1 MAFLV
6 VHAQTTVPV
15 KLAGDFSVSS
25 SGAAVYRIP
34 IQLPPGIAGTQPKLA
49 LLYNSQAG
57 NGIMG
62 MGWSVEG
69 LSAITRCAKSM
80 ATDGTPG
87 AITHSQEDRFCMD
100 GQRLINIAGGYGAAD
115 SEYRTEIDGFSKIVA
130 KGAAER
136 NASNGPQVFIVKTKD
151 GLTLEYG
158 STDDSR
164 IEVRDGHVVRMWAL
178 SNVIDVKGNWTNYAY
193 SKDHVNGEFNISSI
207 SYGGDRK
214 VIFEYESRPDILN
227 AFEAGS
233 KIRQSVRLARIKT
246 YLADKEQQS
255 LAVTYSEESS
265 GFASLPKAIKRCS
278 SQECTFDTS
287 LEWTSAGSPNFSG
300 QMWSGHSGGQANNA
314 LGDFNGDGITDMIG
328 DTGGGGIWHVCLS
341 TTSGF
346 NCESWSSH
354 QGGRDN
360 NVFGDFNGDGL
371 TDMMAHTGEG
381 GSWHVCLSTG
391 SGFSCSYWSG
401 HGGGPHNNVVGDFN
415 GDGRDDMAGYTAE
428 GGRWH
433 VCLSTGSDFSCSY
446 WNGHAEGRAKTVLGD
461 FNGDGLTDMAG
472 GPDLNGIVRVC
483 LSTGVDFSCSPWVVG
498 GDTPLSSGDFNGDGR
513 TDFIRDIPDAGA
525 WMVCLSTGVGF
536 DCSSTWWKGHRGGA
550 DNNAVGDFNGD
561 GRTDIAG
568 YTGSGGIWDVCLS
581 TGTSFDCA
589 PWTGHSGGPGNY
601 AVGDF
606 NGDGR
611 SDMAGYAGDGSWH
624 ITLSQSNATRSLSR
638 ISQGA
643 HFISIHAQSQASLA
657 ANGGYFRDS
666 GTAYPLSDARGALAM
681 VKQVDISD
689 AKGGAN
695 RTTYQYGGLKVE
707 HASGQ
712 HPGSGRGMLG
722 FRWMKSVLES
732 TGVQT
737 CSEFFQTW
745 PHTGQVRT
753 TETRLIK
760 HGPHRL
766 IKRSDNTLGCYQS
779 EGMAGGVKPDSAMTA
794 CGEWAAGK
802 VHFPFVAST
811 TENSWE
817 LDGAQMP
824 TLFTSSSYGGYP
836 DQNGAVRQFGD
847 PTQITVDI
855 REGAGVKHRK
865 LTTNEYQP
873 ARTDGP
879 AWMIGRLR
887 RATVTSSQPF

>member
-1 MAFLV
+1 MPSLFSSFCGSLVFVRSAAQCAVKLASLAFLV

-401 HGGGPHNNVVGDFN
+401 HGE
-415 GDGRDDMAGYTAE
+415 A
-428 GGRWH
+428 
-433 VCLSTGSDFSCSY
+433 
-446 WNGHAEGRAKTVLGD
+446 
-461 FNGDGLTDMAG
+461 
-472 GPDLNGIVRVC
+472 
-483 LSTGVDFSCSPWVVG
+483 
-498 GDTPLSSGDFNGDGR
+498 
-513 TDFIRDIPDAGA
+513 
-525 WMVCLSTGVGF
+525 
-536 DCSSTWWKGHRGGA
+536 
-550 DNNAVGDFNGD
+550 
-561 GRTDIAG
+561 
-568 YTGSGGIWDVCLS
+568 
-581 TGTSFDCA
+581 
-589 PWTGHSGGPGNY
+589 
-601 AVGDF
+601 
-606 NGDGR
+606 
-611 SDMAGYAGDGSWH
+611 
-624 ITLSQSNATRSLSR
+624 
-638 ISQGA
+638 
-643 HFISIHAQSQASLA
+643 
-657 ANGGYFRDS
+657 
-666 GTAYPLSDARGALAM
+666 
-681 VKQVDISD
+681 
-689 AKGGAN
+689 
-695 RTTYQYGGLKVE
+695 RTTMSLVTSME
-707 HASGQ
+707 TAATI
-712 HPGSGRGMLG
+712 
-722 FRWMKSVLES
+722 W
-732 TGVQT
+732 
-737 CSEFFQTW
+737 
-745 PHTGQVRT
+745 QV
-753 TETRLIK
+753 I
-760 HGPHRL
+760 P
-766 IKRSDNTLGCYQS
+766 Q
-779 EGMAGGVKPDSAMTA
+779 
-794 CGEWAAGK
+794 
-802 VHFPFVAST
+802 
-811 TENSWE
+811 
-817 LDGAQMP
+817 
-824 TLFTSSSYGGYP
+824 
-836 DQNGAVRQFGD
+836 
-847 PTQITVDI
+847 
-855 REGAGVKHRK
+855 REGAGMSACPLEV
-865 LTTNEYQP
+865 TSA
-873 ARTDGP
+873 ARTGMGMPKVEPKLCLAISTETDSPTWRGARLEWNRAGLLVDGSGLQLFS
-879 AWMIGRLR
+879 MGGRWRYATLLR
-887 RATVTSSQPF
+887 RLQWRRPYRLHP